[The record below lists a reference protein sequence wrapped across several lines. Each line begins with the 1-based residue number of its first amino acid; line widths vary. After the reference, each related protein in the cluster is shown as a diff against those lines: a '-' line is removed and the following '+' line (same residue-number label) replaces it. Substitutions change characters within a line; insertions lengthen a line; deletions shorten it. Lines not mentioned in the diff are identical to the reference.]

1 MTRADFENL
10 KEGDLLTSETRD
22 AVILVQKH
30 FNGWYVKDCE
40 YSEDIQDYVPTG
52 SDYILTASEIKR
64 DF

>member
-1 MTRADFENL
+1 MTRADFDNL

-30 FNGWYVKDCE
+30 FNDWYVKDCE
-40 YSEDIQDYVPTG
+40 YNGEDYVPTG